1 MILLVAWISPMNSP
15 TSLINLDTIGIS
27 EDMSKA
33 MVESDLLTRIM
44 VKKNA
49 INVPNMGGE
58 YNSLYYRQLSFLPA
72 EEKEKSYYNLY

>member
-1 MILLVAWISPMNSP
+1 
-15 TSLINLDTIGIS
+15 
-27 EDMSKA
+27 MSKA